1 MRVDPREAE
10 ACALAYVDA
19 KANKAPNLLARD
31 AADRLGP
38 EFDCGSETAAVIGAA
53 TRWTGEL
60 IAARRR

>member
-60 IAARRR
+60 IAARGR